1 MSEQPSGAL
10 GSGDPGRGIVAPA
23 TDPQALKTTR
33 YRPAFHRAADFRCA
47 KSPRVQGF
55 LTGDYQRFAKTN
67 YCKALILPNPDDET
81 GIWGYYTL
89 SPYKIEPQE
98 LSRKQ
103 RGAFRGSLPIPM
115 ILVGF
120 MGKDDSAP
128 PRLGEALLVVTA
140 RRVYRSDDTAAA
152 SLILESEGG
161 PGTRLYEWYGDTMKF
176 EPIRR
181 PDPNKKKSMIETGVL
196 FCPLASLIPEEWPGN

>member
-128 PRLGEALLVVTA
+128 PRLGRSVACCYGSPCLSQ
-140 RRVYRSDDTAAA
+140 RRYCRGGPDTRIRRWPWNA
-152 SLILESEGG
+152 SL
-161 PGTRLYEWYGDTMKF
+161 
-176 EPIRR
+176 
-181 PDPNKKKSMIETGVL
+181 
-196 FCPLASLIPEEWPGN
+196 